1 MRLRQQSLARPP
13 GPKVDHDDELHG
25 HEKRPDQG
33 NPLRAA
39 VSLPGIVR
47 ETTDFI
53 LRGSSV
59 RCDYIFGR
67 DLWSADV
74 DKDQI
79 AQVIQNLVLN
89 AVQAMPNG
97 GIIRISLRNDEIAPG
112 AKTALTPGRYLRLAI
127 IDSGHGIDPEILPRI
142 FDPYFSTRKAGS
154 GLGLATVYSIVKKHQ
169 GHIEVESTLGQGATF
184 TLWLPAADARAP
196 ASSPP
201 FAASAGRSLSA
212 GRSARVLLMDDEE
225 SIRRLG
231 AALLQRMDLDA
242 TVVGDGAEAVRAV
255 IAARDAGRPFDL
267 LILDLTIPG
276 GMGGRE
282 AIAQIRA
289 IDPQVPAIVSSG
301 YSNDPVLADF
311 SQHGFQAIVSKPYA
325 VAQLGDTIRQL
336 LAQRASPPK

>member
-1 MRLRQQSLARPP
+1 MAAKLVASSSEGGRMIKQGAVHLDGKKLEAS
-13 GPKVDHDDELHG
+13 DEKL
-25 HEKRPDQG
+25 K
-33 NPLRAA
+33 
-39 VSLPGIVR
+39 
-47 ETTDFI
+47 
-53 LRGSSV
+53 
-59 RCDYIFGR
+59 
-67 DLWSADV
+67 
-74 DKDQI
+74 
-79 AQVIQNLVLN
+79 
-89 AVQAMPNG
+89 
-97 GIIRISLRNDEIAPG
+97 
-112 AKTALTPGRYLRLAI
+112 LTPGRYLRLAI